1 MTEEFEYEQ
10 MDATNARAIEALRT
24 ATLQTGLTGMYGEAL
39 DLVREIAA
47 ETARMVAEIE
57 AEHALDAA

>member
-10 MDATNARAIEALRT
+10 MDATNARAIEALQALT
-24 ATLQTGLTGMYGEAL
+24 VDTGLTQMYGEAL
-39 DLVREIAA
+39 ELVREIAA

>member
-1 MTEEFEYEQ
+1 MTDEFEYEQ
-10 MDATNARAIEALRT
+10 MDATNARAIEALR
-24 ATLQTGLTGMYGEAL
+24 AANLQTGFSGMYGEAL

-57 AEHALDAA
+57 AEYALDAA